1 MEYKSSLT
9 LILRGAQMNKFD
21 LRKVKWGDIFTCNLG
36 NGKGSVEHGIRPVII
51 VQTNKLNYSSPTV
64 TVATITSVL
73 KKQEMGTHILLGKE
87 CGLDKDSMIMLE
99 QMRTIDKAEELFS
112 YVGRVTDEG
121 TIVKIKD
128 GLRYQFNLMRQPK
141 PRRTG
146 LILSLCP
153 TCLGEFFSDPNN
165 ILRRVDPLQVEKELC
180 DKCQVR
186 YGYDY
191 LIMKKVSYSTEN
203 GGKR

>member
-1 MEYKSSLT
+1 
-9 LILRGAQMNKFD
+9 MNKID
-21 LRKVKWGDIFTCNLG
+21 LRKVKWGDIFTCDLG
-36 NGKGSVEHGIRPVII
+36 KTKGSVEHGIRPVII

-73 KKQEMGTHILLGKE
+73 KKLEMNTHILIGKE
-87 CGLDKDSMIMLE
+87 CGLEKDSMIMLE
-99 QMRTIDKAEELFS
+99 QLKTIDKAEELIS
-112 YVGRVTDEG
+112 YIGRVTEEE
-121 TIVKIKD
+121 TILKIKD
-128 GLRYQFNLMRQPK
+128 GLRYQFSLMRKQR

-153 TCLGEFFSDPNN
+153 VCRSEFFSIPEN
-165 ILRRVDPLQVEKELC
+165 ILRRVDPLQTEKELC

-191 LIMKKVSYSTEN
+191 LITKRTPRSVEN